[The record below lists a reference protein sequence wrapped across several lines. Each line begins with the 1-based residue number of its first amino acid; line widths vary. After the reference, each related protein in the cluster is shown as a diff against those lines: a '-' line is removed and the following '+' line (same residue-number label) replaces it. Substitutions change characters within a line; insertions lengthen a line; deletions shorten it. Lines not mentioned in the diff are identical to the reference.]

1 MASFGA
7 DFPDTSKPWKYLP
20 TNPTEIKTMQTPP
33 RITRYQRAQQVL
45 VEIVAL
51 VLLGVGMLAMLYIL
65 TAVHV

>member
-1 MASFGA
+1 
-7 DFPDTSKPWKYLP
+7 
-20 TNPTEIKTMQTPP
+20 MQTPP